1 MEEGEE
7 KELVEILTSKILDIR
22 DDLKTVT
29 YKVAQLEVVVED
41 YIDKQEGRIRLE

>member
-22 DDLKTVT
+22 DDLKNIT
-29 YKVAQLEVVVED
+29 YKVAQLEVIVED
-41 YIDKQEGRIRLE
+41 YIDTKEGTIRVE

>member
-41 YIDKQEGRIRLE
+41 YIDKQEGTTRVE

>member
-22 DDLKTVT
+22 DDLKNIT
-29 YKVAQLEVVVED
+29 YKVANW
-41 YIDKQEGRIRLE
+41 K